1 MSRRVKLFL
10 LIGFMIILSS
20 LAVVQSMR
28 VYHAL
33 HQVKFAAHRDRQPGD
48 KVQKWTTVA
57 EAAKSLNISEKE
69 VFEALKI
76 DPATGDENLTFR
88 ALEKKY
94 AKTPLEMQSNLRQLR
109 ERYAPPGKNHE

>member
-1 MSRRVKLFL
+1 MSRQVKILL
-10 LIGFMIILSS
+10 LIGLMVILAS
-20 LAVVQSMR
+20 LAVVQSVR
-28 VYHAL
+28 VFHAL
-33 HQVKFAAHRDRQPGD
+33 HQVEFAAHRDRKPGD

-76 DPATGDENLTFR
+76 DPAPGDENLTFR

-94 AKTPLEMQSNLRQLR
+94 TKSPLEMQSNLRQLR
-109 ERYAPPGKNHE
+109 ERSAPPGKNHE